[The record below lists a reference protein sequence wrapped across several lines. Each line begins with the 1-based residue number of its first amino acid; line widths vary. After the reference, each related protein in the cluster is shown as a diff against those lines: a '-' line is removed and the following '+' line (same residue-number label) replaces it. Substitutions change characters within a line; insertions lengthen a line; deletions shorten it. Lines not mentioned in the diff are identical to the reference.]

1 MHFFKLIGALTIKPY
16 SFKAR
21 PWEYTSL
28 NSIDFFDSMASN
40 TKIEIRGRQVLR
52 VLPRQNDQINETW
65 ITDRARFGLDSLN
78 LQRIGSFIKHN
89 IKSLMTLPIF
99 IQYIGLELLLF
110 FFFKKHERISNRN
123 IIGYVDSL
131 ISSETL
137 VFFKDFLTNLGSSN
151 MLSSLSMSY
160 NFSKNLDRSLYIF
173 RDNLSLFNVELCFF
187 VGFNPRLE
195 NPIFNLKVRKH
206 FLKNN
211 IQIFSFTP
219 INNPNFDIQF
229 LGNSVSTFLRFCEG
243 RHTFLSY
250 LFHYKSS
257 IFLLGNSILYR
268 RDISIFIS
276 LLTKLVN
283 FIPKSS
289 FYFVYNK
296 LNDILI
302 SEYGFLPSK
311 FSKRL
316 NHVNKSSNLIFNLS
330 SVNFDSLHSQEPL
343 DYIKYIE
350 WAKRDITVFLGTFG
364 FNMLKF
370 YDYVFPLTNILE
382 VGGTFLNLAGVKSTV
397 PLASVPFRNTFDFYI
412 FYTMLF
418 RYLSHF
424 NFPRL
429 SNITFSKSKL
439 VRLNQLGVFDP
450 IFSKN
455 VAIIPIFCLH
465 GSLNKNIIN
474 VLHVNSF
481 IINEY
486 TLNSPLISK
495 AKKLYSNIFSTSYF

>member
-1 MHFFKLIGALTIKPY
+1 MYLFKLIGALTIKPY

-78 LQRIGSFIKHN
+78 IQRIGSFIKSN
-89 IKSLMTLPIF
+89 VKSLMTLPNF

-110 FFFKKHERISNRN
+110 FFLKKHEKIFNRN

-137 VFFKDFLTNLGSSN
+137 IFFKDFLTNLGSSH
-151 MLSSLSMSY
+151 MWSSLSMSY

-173 RDNLSLFNVELCFF
+173 RDNLSLLNSELCFF

-195 NPIFNLKVRKH
+195 NPIFNLKIRKH

-229 LGNSVSTFLRFCEG
+229 LGNSINAFLRFCEG
-243 RHTFLSY
+243 RHMFVSS
-250 LFHYKSS
+250 LFNYKSS
-257 IFLLGNSILYR
+257 IFLLGNSIMYR
-268 RDISIFIS
+268 RDVFIFFS
-276 LLTKLVN
+276 LLTKLLN
-283 FIPKSS
+283 YIPKSS

-311 FSKRL
+311 FSKHL
-316 NHVNKSSNLIFNLS
+316 NNSSNLIFNLS
-330 SVNFDSLHSQEPL
+330 SVNLEPKHSKESFD
-343 DYIKYIE
+343 YNKYVE
-350 WAKRDITVFLGTFG
+350 WAKRDINIFLGTFG
-364 FNMLKF
+364 FNGLKF

-382 VGGTFLNLAGVKSTV
+382 VGGTFLSLAGVKSNV
-397 PLASVPFRNTFDFYI
+397 PLASVPFRNTFDFYV

-418 RYLSHF
+418 RYLNHF
-424 NFPRL
+424 NFSRL
-429 SNITFSKSKL
+429 SNITSSKL
-439 VRLNQLGVFDP
+439 ARLNQLGVFDP

-455 VAIIPIFCLH
+455 FSIIPMFYLY
-465 GSLNKNIIN
+465 GSLNKNLIN

-486 TLNSPLISK
+486 TLNSPSLYK
-495 AKKLYSNIFSTSYF
+495 AKKLYSNFFSTSYF